1 MSRLKKITEAASAII
16 GDIPFNHY
24 TLLPLVRAEVAQC
37 KVRRADRGYKGEVDQ
52 SSLAAS

>member
-1 MSRLKKITEAASAII
+1 MCRLKKITEAASAII
-16 GDIPFNHY
+16 DDIPFNHY